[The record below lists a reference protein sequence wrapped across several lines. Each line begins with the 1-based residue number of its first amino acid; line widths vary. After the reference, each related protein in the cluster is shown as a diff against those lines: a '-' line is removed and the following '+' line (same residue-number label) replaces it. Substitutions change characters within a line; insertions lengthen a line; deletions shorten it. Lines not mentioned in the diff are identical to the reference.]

1 MASEVDN
8 PIWKQAKEII
18 FTIFDEATTSQWLK
32 LEQRYLIPTPSRASG
47 GDFIESHCCDVQAK
61 LQEGFAHIFEH
72 SHVNTFWEDLVFKLK
87 QATSIHPVVSRKRQ
101 NEEHLVTSLIYPT
114 LRKVVESISI
124 IPEKHTDEP
133 HTKCAV
139 SSHLVIQDEIKIG
152 NASPTVDASIQ
163 ISDGKTCKVFV
174 PVEAKVEIKPNHV
187 YQIAAYV
194 TKVSTAEDLEKKV
207 VIGILIDKE
216 NFQLVF
222 SPYFFFDKSGDV
234 PKPLPIVYVSPL
246 IMWKNSAPQTLFSII
261 PAALLVIACTCY
273 FQLDRIECDQKN
285 IDSNV
290 VNVARKL
297 LLSRHEFKP
306 IFDDVRSAIDD
317 LLHVSKRQ
325 KEEIEGLKKK
335 VDQLEEKV
343 HLKENGAITDSQKQ

>member
-1 MASEVDN
+1 MASEVGN
-8 PIWKQAKEII
+8 PIWKHAKEII
-18 FTIFDEATTSQWLK
+18 STIFNETTTSQWLK
-32 LEQRYLIPTPSRASG
+32 LEQRCLIPTPSNASG
-47 GDFIESHCCDVQAK
+47 GDFIVSHCCDVQAK

-72 SHVNTFWEDLVFKLK
+72 SHVNTFWEDLVFKLN

-174 PVEAKVEIKPNHV
+174 PVEAKVKIKRNDV

-194 TKVSTAEDLEKKV
+194 TRVSTAEDLEKKV

-222 SPYFFFDKSGDV
+222 SPYFFFDKSGEVPV
-234 PKPLPIVYVSPL
+234 PKPLPIVYVSHS
-246 IMWKNSAPQTLFSII
+246 ITWKNSDPQTLFSII

-273 FQLDRIECDQKN
+273 FQLDRIECDPNN
-285 IDSNV
+285 INSHV
-290 VNVARKL
+290 VDVACKL
-297 LLSRHEFKP
+297 LRSRHKFEP

-325 KEEIEGLKKK
+325 KVEIGPQRK
-335 VDQLEEKV
+335 
-343 HLKENGAITDSQKQ
+343 N